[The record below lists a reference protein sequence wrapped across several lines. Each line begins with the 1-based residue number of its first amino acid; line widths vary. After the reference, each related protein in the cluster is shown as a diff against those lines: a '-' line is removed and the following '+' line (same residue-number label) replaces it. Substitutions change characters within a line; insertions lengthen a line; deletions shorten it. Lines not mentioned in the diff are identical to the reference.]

1 MPSFESTI
9 QNNQPL
15 LNVQVSTPN
24 SSLPNSSAG
33 FVALLDTG
41 AQVTSLS
48 PKVPQA
54 LGLIQIGIGTMIPA
68 SGQSINVPKFH
79 VRIDIPI
86 ATNVQLKGGGQY
98 QSAYLQGKNM
108 DVFQLPF
115 QPSNYD
121 VLIGMDFISLFH
133 ITLFRGRFILSN

>member
-15 LNVQVSTPN
+15 LNVQVSIPN
-24 SSLPNSSAG
+24 PSLPNSGTG
-33 FVALLDTG
+33 FAALLDTG
-41 AQVTSLS
+41 AQITSLS
-48 PKVPQA
+48 PKVPQT
-54 LGLIQIGIGTMIPA
+54 LGLIQIGIGTMVPA

-98 QSAYLQGKNM
+98 QSAHLQGKNM

-121 VLIGMDFISLFH
+121 VLLGMDFISLFH
-133 ITLFRGRFILSN
+133 ITLFGGRFILSN